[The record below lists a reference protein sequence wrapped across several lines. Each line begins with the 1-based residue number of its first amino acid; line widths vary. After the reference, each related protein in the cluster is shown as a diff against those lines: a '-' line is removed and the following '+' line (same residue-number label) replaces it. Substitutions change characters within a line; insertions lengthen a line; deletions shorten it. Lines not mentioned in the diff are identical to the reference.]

1 MSSEVFLKFEH
12 TCIRLSKCCDRQN
25 VLSSNI
31 EVCQTRTVISYCMLR
46 NALGVF
52 PYNMPFRIDF
62 LLWLLRQLLLRIIEI
77 FLKECM
83 FKLKH
88 ISKSKSLPR
97 NTWQLALPR
106 KNIVYCALNSSLQ
119 DLTLIFYRVYDAI
132 DYVDWFELSC
142 PWFHS
147 APSLHNFY
155 IIIVNWPG

>member
-1 MSSEVFLKFEH
+1 MSSDVFLKFEH

-31 EVCQTRTVISYCMLR
+31 EFCQTRTVISYCMLR

-52 PYNMPFRIDF
+52 PCNMPFRIDF

-83 FKLKH
+83 FKLKQ

-106 KNIVYCALNSSLQ
+106 KKNCVLRIKFITSRFNIN
-119 DLTLIFYRVYDAI
+119 RVYDAI
-132 DYVDWFELSC
+132 DYVDWFELGC

-155 IIIVNWPG
+155 IIIVN

>member
-1 MSSEVFLKFEH
+1 MYSSLQMLWQTEH
-12 TCIRLSKCCDRQN
+12 
-25 VLSSNI
+25 I
-31 EVCQTRTVISYCMLR
+31 EFCQTRTVISYCMLR

-52 PYNMPFRIDF
+52 PCNMPFRIDF

-83 FKLKH
+83 FKLKQ

-106 KNIVYCALNSSLQ
+106 KKNCVLRIKFITSRFNIN
-119 DLTLIFYRVYDAI
+119 RVYDAI

-155 IIIVNWPG
+155 IIIVN

>member
-31 EVCQTRTVISYCMLR
+31 EFCQTRTVISYCMLR
-46 NALGVF
+46 NTLGVF
-52 PYNMPFRIDF
+52 PCNMPFRIDF

-83 FKLKH
+83 FKLKQ

-106 KNIVYCALNSSLQ
+106 KKNCVLRIKFITSRFNIN
-119 DLTLIFYRVYDAI
+119 RVYDAI

>member
-1 MSSEVFLKFEH
+1 MSSDVFLKFEH

-31 EVCQTRTVISYCMLR
+31 EFCQTRTVISYCMLR

-52 PYNMPFRIDF
+52 PCNMPFRIDF

-83 FKLKH
+83 FKLKQ

-106 KNIVYCALNSSLQ
+106 KKNCVLRIKFITSRFNIN
-119 DLTLIFYRVYDAI
+119 RVYDAI

>member
-1 MSSEVFLKFEH
+1 MSSDVFLKFEH

-25 VLSSNI
+25 ILSSNI
-31 EVCQTRTVISYCMLR
+31 EFCQTRTVISYSMLR
-46 NALGVF
+46 NALVC
-52 PYNMPFRIDF
+52 FRVIC
-62 LLWLLRQLLLRIIEI
+62 LLELIFCSACYDNCYWESSRF

-119 DLTLIFYRVYDAI
+119 DLTLIEFMTQLI
-132 DYVDWFELSC
+132 T
-142 PWFHS
+142 
-147 APSLHNFY
+147 
-155 IIIVNWPG
+155 

>member
-25 VLSSNI
+25 ILSSNI
-31 EVCQTRTVISYCMLR
+31 EFCQTRTVISYCMLR
-46 NALGVF
+46 NALGVL
-52 PYNMPFRIDF
+52 PCNMPFRIDF

-106 KNIVYCALNSSLQ
+106 KKNCVLRIKFITSRFNIN
-119 DLTLIFYRVYDAI
+119 RVYDAI

-155 IIIVNWPG
+155 IIIVN

>member
-1 MSSEVFLKFEH
+1 MNIHVFVSPNAVTDRTYFRQ
-12 TCIRLSKCCDRQN
+12 ILSFAKQGQSFRTACWETH
-25 VLSSNI
+25 S
-31 EVCQTRTVISYCMLR
+31 VCFRVIC
-46 NALGVF
+46 
-52 PYNMPFRIDF
+52 
-62 LLWLLRQLLLRIIEI
+62 LLELIFCSDCYDNCFWEIIEI

-119 DLTLIFYRVYDAI
+119 DFKTLIFYRVYDAI

>member
-1 MSSEVFLKFEH
+1 MNIHVFVSPNAVTDRTYFRQILSFAKQGQSFRTACWETHSVCFRVICLLELIFCSDCYDNCFWESSRF
-12 TCIRLSKCCDRQN
+12 
-25 VLSSNI
+25 
-31 EVCQTRTVISYCMLR
+31 
-46 NALGVF
+46 
-52 PYNMPFRIDF
+52 
-62 LLWLLRQLLLRIIEI
+62 

-106 KNIVYCALNSSLQ
+106 KKNCVLRIKFITSRFNIN
-119 DLTLIFYRVYDAI
+119 RVYDAI
-132 DYVDWFELSC
+132 DYVDWFELGC

-155 IIIVNWPG
+155 IIIVNLPG